1 VRRLAALITLVA
13 LGLGLGGAHAYAGGG
28 DNTAIAINTKDGSSV
43 FKFAFAIRHVM
54 QDTVDQTNAAVAYS
68 SCTSCSTTAIAI
80 EVVLVEGD
88 PSVFTP
94 TNVAIAINN
103 ECNLCI
109 TFASAY
115 QFTVQSSGPVHFTR
129 DGNQAI
135 HDIRDQIKALED
147 QTLTVDELRAKL
159 DALMRQLADVIAN
172 DLVPAGKS
180 GDAQANGPDNGT
192 TAPTT
197 TTTPTAS
204 TATTTQPVT
213 TVETTTTP
221 TTTETTTTTPTTTG
235 TTTGTTTTTP

>member
-1 VRRLAALITLVA
+1 VRRLAALATLVVLA
-13 LGLGLGGAHAYAGGG
+13 LGLGGAHAAYADGGG
-28 DNTAIAINTKDGSSV
+28 DNVAVAINTKDGSSV

-94 TNVAIAINN
+94 TNMAIAINN
-103 ECNLCI
+103 ECNLCV

-115 QFTVQSSGPVHFTR
+115 QFTFQSSGPVHFNEEGLRT
-129 DGNQAI
+129 I
-135 HDIRDQIKALED
+135 HDIKKAIKDLED

-159 DALMRQLADVIAN
+159 DALMNQLADVIAH

-180 GDAQANGPDNGT
+180 GEAQSSNNG
-192 TAPTT
+192 TT
-197 TTTPTAS
+197 TTTPTTS
-204 TATTTQPVT
+204 TATTTEPTT
-213 TVETTTTP
+213 TVETTTP
-221 TTTETTTTTPTTTG
+221 TDTTTTPTTTG
-235 TTTGTTTTTP
+235 DTTTGTTTTTP